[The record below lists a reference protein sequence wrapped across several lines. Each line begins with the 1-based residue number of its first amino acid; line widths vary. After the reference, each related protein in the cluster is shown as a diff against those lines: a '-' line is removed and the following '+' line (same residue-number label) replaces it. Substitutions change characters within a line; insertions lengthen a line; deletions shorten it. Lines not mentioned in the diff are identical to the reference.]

1 MNVLLRTGQ
10 ASLHHDHIFHASGS
24 NTTEARRVGVA
35 IRYVAPSMKQVSG
48 YRLLVSHVSGKDRYG
63 HFEHIPAPAGRLL
76 NEDWARAKRNAD
88 MKKDILYK
96 GVTAELV
103 KVYRR
108 G

>member
-1 MNVLLRTGQ
+1 MFHTSGPNKMN
-10 ASLHHDHIFHASGS
+10 S
-24 NTTEARRVGVA
+24 RRLGVA
-35 IRYVAPSMKQVSG
+35 IRYVVPSMKQVSG
-48 YRLLVSHVSGKDRYG
+48 HRLLVSHVSGKDRYG
-63 HFEHIPAPAGRLL
+63 HFVHLPAPAGRLL

-103 KVYRR
+103 KVDRR